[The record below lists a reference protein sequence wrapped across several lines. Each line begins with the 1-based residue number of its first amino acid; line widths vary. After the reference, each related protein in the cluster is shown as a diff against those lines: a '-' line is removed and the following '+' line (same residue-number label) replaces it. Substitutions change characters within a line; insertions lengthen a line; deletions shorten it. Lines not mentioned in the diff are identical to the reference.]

1 MYSRT
6 SLAVLALSL
15 ASPAFAQEHADKT
28 LDEII
33 VTSTPLNKTRET
45 LSQGVSVLTGA
56 DLNTR
61 MEGTIGE
68 TLVSLPGVSSTF
80 FGPGA
85 SRPII
90 RGLGGD
96 RVEVLVNGL
105 GAIDASTV
113 SPDHA
118 VAGESLSV
126 KSVEV
131 IRGPNTLLYGPS
143 AIGGVVNIIDGRIPM
158 EMPEGAVE
166 GRARLTYGTNAD
178 ERTAAGGVTFGL
190 GDQFAAHAEG
200 SWRKADDYH
209 VPAGALAGGKVVEHS
224 ALKDKT
230 GSAGFSWIGGDGSYL
245 GAAISRTDD
254 LYGVPGEEEGVQIDL
269 GQTRVDLMGQA
280 NMGGSLI
287 QSAKM
292 RFAWA
297 DYKHAEL
304 EDGETGTTF
313 HNKGWQGRLEL
324 VQQPM
329 GNLTGAV
336 GVQLKYRNFDSV
348 GEEAVAPHSKTTQY
362 GVFLL
367 EEYALGAVTV
377 QGGLRLDRADIDA
390 NDIGQSRDFTALSG
404 SIGAIWDLT
413 EDVALTAHLS
423 HTRRNPT
430 AEELYSSGPHLAT
443 GAFEQGD
450 ALLGSETA
458 NGIEGGVRLHGERWA
473 LHGQV
478 YYTDYA
484 DFIYLA
490 DTGDEEDGLPI
501 RQFAAT
507 DAEFYGFEAEG
518 DLVLIGTLQEGL
530 HLHLQADTVR
540 ASMEGGNGHLPRI
553 PPFTGTAGLAYL
565 SPLFD
570 AGAEV
575 AYTAKQ
581 GRVAEFEE
589 PTGDHTFVNAHL
601 EVRPFQAMPDL
612 ALGLRV
618 RNLFNTIGYNH
629 TSFLKAV
636 APQPGRDVRFSVNLA
651 F

>member
-6 SLAVLALSL
+6 SLAVLALCL
-15 ASPAFAQEHADKT
+15 ASPALAQEHADKD
-28 LDEII
+28 LDEIV
-33 VTSTPLNKTRET
+33 VTSTPLNETRET
-45 LSQGVSVLTGA
+45 LSQGVSVLTGD
-56 DLNTR
+56 DLKNR
-61 MEGTIGE
+61 IEGTIGE
-68 TLVSLPGVSSTF
+68 TLTSLPGVSSTF

-143 AIGGVVNIIDGRIPM
+143 AIGGVVNIIDGRIPTQ
-158 EMPEGAVE
+158 MPKDIVDGE
-166 GRARLTYGTNAD
+166 ARLTYGTNAD
-178 ERTAAGGVTFGL
+178 ERTAAGAVTFGL
-190 GDQFAAHAEG
+190 GEQFAGHLDG

-209 VPAGALAGGKVVEHS
+209 VPEGALPGGKVVEHS
-224 ALKDKT
+224 ALKAKN
-230 GSAGFSWIGGDGSYL
+230 GSGGLSWIGQDGSYL
-245 GAAISRTDD
+245 GAAVSRTDS

-269 GQTRVDLMGQA
+269 GQTRVDLMGEA
-280 NMGGSLI
+280 RMDTSLI
-287 QSAKM
+287 QAARM

-329 GNLTGAV
+329 GNLTGAA
-336 GVQLKYRNFDSV
+336 GVQVKYRNFDSV
-348 GEEAVAPHSKTTQY
+348 GEEAVAPHSKTKQV
-362 GVFLL
+362 GGFLL
-367 EEYALGAVTV
+367 EEYDLGAVSL
-377 QGGLRLDRADIDA
+377 QGGLRLDHVDIDA
-390 NDIGQSRDFTALSG
+390 NDINQSRSFTGLSG

-413 EDVALTAHLS
+413 EDVALTAHMS

-430 AEELYSSGPHLAT
+430 AEELYSNGPHLAT
-443 GAFEQGD
+443 GAFEEGD
-450 ALLGSETA
+450 PALGSETA

-478 YYTDYA
+478 YYTDYNG
-484 DFIYLA
+484 FIYEA
-490 DTGDEEDGLPI
+490 DTGEVEDDLPV
-501 RQFAAT
+501 RRFAAT
-507 DAEFYGFEAEG
+507 DAHFYGFEAES
-518 DLVLIGTLQEGL
+518 DLVLIGTMQGGL
-530 HLHLQADTVR
+530 HLHLQADAVR
-540 ASMEGGNGHLPRI
+540 AGMSGGNGHLPRI
-553 PPFTGTAGLAYL
+553 PPFTGTAGLDYISA
-565 SPLFD
+565 LFD

-581 GRVAEFEE
+581 DRVAEFET
-589 PTGDHTFVNAHL
+589 PTDDHTFVNAHL
-601 EVRPFQAMPDL
+601 VVRPFQAMPDL
-612 ALGLRV
+612 ELGLRV
-618 RNLFNTIGYNH
+618 KNLFNTVGYTH
-629 TSFLKAV
+629 TSFLKDV
-636 APQPGRDVRFSVNLA
+636 APLAGRDVRFSVGTT